1 MNNCKNCAG
10 TIGKDDVCQYC
21 GTYHAPKKINAASFR
36 YGPEPRDLSKVYSGG
51 HIQLTTFGKIT
62 VAMLVI
68 GIAFAAKYLLVDSK
82 IVSKK
87 ETPGIT
93 LPNTSE
99 MLKQY
104 KDSTGSTV
112 AIMGDGDWNLAQSQ
126 IYATGVS
133 TGEDK
138 FIK

>member
-1 MNNCKNCAG
+1 MSNCKNCAG
-10 TIGKDDVCQYC
+10 TVGKNDVCNYC
-21 GTYHAPKKINAASFR
+21 GTYRAPKKINAASFR

-51 HIQLTTFGKIT
+51 KIQLTAMGKIT
-62 VAMLVI
+62 LAILVI
-68 GIAFAAKYLLVDSK
+68 GIVFATKYLLVDSK

-93 LPNTSE
+93 LPSTSE

-104 KDSTGSTV
+104 VDSTGSTV
-112 AIMGDGDWNLAQSQ
+112 AIMGDGDWNLAQSH
-126 IYATGVS
+126 IYATGAS